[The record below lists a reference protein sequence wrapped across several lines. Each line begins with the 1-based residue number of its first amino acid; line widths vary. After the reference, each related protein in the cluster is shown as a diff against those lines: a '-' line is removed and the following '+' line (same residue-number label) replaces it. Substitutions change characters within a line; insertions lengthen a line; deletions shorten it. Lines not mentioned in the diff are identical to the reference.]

1 MLLLLR
7 DKFAAGETSIPSNEP
22 SSCWSLLRCDALL
35 SVKLNPKLDM
45 EPVSIVMMA
54 NASFA
59 IARSLVH
66 TIKELYEIAE
76 AYETAALG
84 IRTVATQCDSFRIA
98 IQRINKWLEKQNE
111 DSKHDLDEDFWR
123 ALQGNIETARLVLE
137 DLEKRIQG
145 LRKNSAKFWI
155 RTKYL
160 WNGVV
165 IAELQSQIQGLMA
178 AVSILLQVIDM

>member
-1 MLLLLR
+1 M
-7 DKFAAGETSIPSNEP
+7 D
-22 SSCWSLLRCDALL
+22 
-35 SVKLNPKLDM
+35 
-45 EPVSIVMMA
+45 PVSIVMIT

-66 TIKELYEIAE
+66 TIKELYELAE
-76 AYETAALG
+76 QFETAALG

-98 IQRINKWLEKQNE
+98 IQRVNKWLQRQNA
-111 DSKHDLDEDFWR
+111 DSKDDLDKDFWQ
-123 ALQGNIETARLVLE
+123 ALQGNIETGRLVLE

-145 LRKNSAKFWI
+145 LKKNPAKFWI

-178 AVSILLQVIDM
+178 AMSILLQVIDMWVPLDACSWTWR